1 MPVLGSELLGPL
13 AGSVVLWPMSAL
25 LLQVGTGDIFQGL
38 QGGSAAVIVMAVV
51 IGALFFGLWVPG
63 PWHRKEVAQLENAN
77 AELKAQNQDMQRR
90 YDRLIFAT
98 LQSQGVAKASL
109 DIMAERLGAGSG
121 ETRGDW

>member
-1 MPVLGSELLGPL
+1 
-13 AGSVVLWPMSAL
+13 MSAL
-25 LLQVGTGDIFQGL
+25 LLQVGSGDIFQGL

-51 IGALFFGLWVPG
+51 IGSLFLGLWVPG
-63 PWHRKEVAQLENAN
+63 PWHRKEIAQLEGAN

-121 ETRGDW
+121 ENRGDW